1 MTNRPTDKLRREPR
15 QDRSRAMVERIL
27 DAGRSVLLERGYD
40 GASTNRV
47 ASAAGI
53 SPGSLY
59 RYFPD
64 KDVLLSEVIDRY
76 VDGLEAR
83 ISRAF
88 LDTLGAPMSPDAIR
102 HNVETLLDAFGEH
115 PGLLRVLVEQLPR
128 SGAGRRA
135 GFARRI
141 DELASVALRSH
152 PGAADGRPLDAIA
165 WIVVRTVEHVTI
177 SYVLE
182 DPPIA
187 RADVVAEL
195 TELVIGYLNGHSP
208 SGARV
213 TRTGIERG

>member
-1 MTNRPTDKLRREPR
+1 
-15 QDRSRAMVERIL
+15 MVERIL

-47 ASAAGI
+47 AEAAGI

-59 RYFPD
+59 QYFPG
-64 KDVLLSEVIDRY
+64 KDALLAEVLDRY

-88 LDTLGAPMSPDAIR
+88 LDTLDAPTAPESVRAT
-102 HNVETLLDAFGEH
+102 VTALLDAFGEH

-128 SGAGRRA
+128 GVDSRRA

-141 DELASVALRSH
+141 DELAATALRSR
-152 PGAADGRPLDAIA
+152 PGAAGGRPVDAVA
-165 WIVVRTVEHVTI
+165 WVVVRAVEHVTV

-182 DPPIA
+182 GPPIP
-187 RADVVAEL
+187 RADVVDEL
-195 TELVIGYLNGHSP
+195 TALVVGHLDGRRGPAPLSP
-208 SGARV
+208 RP
-213 TRTGIERG
+213 

>member
-1 MTNRPTDKLRREPR
+1 MASSPAGRLRREPR

-47 ASAAGI
+47 AAAAGI

-64 KDVLLSEVIDRY
+64 KDVLLSEVLNRY
-76 VDGLEAR
+76 LDGLETR

-88 LDTLGAPMSPDAIR
+88 LDSLGSPMSPDAVR
-102 HNVETLLDAFGEH
+102 HNVTTLLDAFGEH

-128 SGAGRRA
+128 SGADRRA

-141 DELASVALRSH
+141 DELTSVALRSR
-152 PGAADGRPLDAIA
+152 PGVADGRPVDAVA

-177 SYVLE
+177 GYVLE
-182 DPPIA
+182 EPPIE
-187 RADVVAEL
+187 RDVVVDEL
-195 TELVIGYLNGHSP
+195 TDLVIGYL
-208 SGARV
+208 SGRPAGR
-213 TRTGIERG
+213 

>member
-1 MTNRPTDKLRREPR
+1 
-15 QDRSRAMVERIL
+15 MVERIL
-27 DAGRSVLLERGYD
+27 DAGRSVLLERGYE

-47 ASAAGI
+47 AAAAGI

-59 RYFPD
+59 QYFPD
-64 KDVLLSEVIDRY
+64 KGALLAEVLDRY

-88 LDTLGAPMSPDAIR
+88 LGTLGAPTSPESVR
-102 HNVETLLDAFGEH
+102 HNVVTLLDAFGEH

-128 SGAGRRA
+128 SGGSRRA

-141 DELASVALRSH
+141 DELAATALRSH
-152 PGAADGRPLDAIA
+152 HAGSHHAGSRRPGGRRPVDAVA

-182 DPPIA
+182 QPPIA
-187 RADVVAEL
+187 REALVDEL
-195 TELVIGYLNGHSP
+195 TELVVGYLNGRP
-208 SGARV
+208 DPDR
-213 TRTGIERG
+213 